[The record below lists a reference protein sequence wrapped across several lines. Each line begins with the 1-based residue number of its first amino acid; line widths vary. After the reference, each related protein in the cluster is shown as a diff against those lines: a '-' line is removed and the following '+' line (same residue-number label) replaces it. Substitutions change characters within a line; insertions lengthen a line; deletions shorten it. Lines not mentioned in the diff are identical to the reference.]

1 MYGLIRRIEIHLV
14 LGIIVRSG
22 VGRLVINPLTRVQP
36 VLLPLLRMVERYQ
49 TEILSDAVL
58 QAFDDA
64 REERSVDGSPGP
76 ALSHYLVEQFW
87 AVGRP
92 LEGASA
98 QDEVDDFL
106 VGLALVGLFG
116 QRGHF
121 PQDHSVTPYVRVR
134 GEDAVGYALGC
145 HPTDGEQTLAFTL

>member
-64 REERSVDGSPGP
+64 RE
-76 ALSHYLVEQFW
+76 
-87 AVGRP
+87 
-92 LEGASA
+92 
-98 QDEVDDFL
+98 
-106 VGLALVGLFG
+106 
-116 QRGHF
+116 
-121 PQDHSVTPYVRVR
+121 
-134 GEDAVGYALGC
+134 
-145 HPTDGEQTLAFTL
+145 